1 MARLRQPQRNLGLAA
16 VLWMAVGVAP
26 SGCEHRPEEY
36 DYHGGTPD
44 VRQADSWPMTDQRVL
59 DSIRGEDQTPEVDIV
74 DVLPDSDTAQAE
86 IVTPDIP
93 TDTVLPLDRLR
104 DCTLTLTTPSPDGST
119 VFLAGDF
126 TSWQHA
132 QLPMSDSGNGI
143 WSITVDLAQ
152 LSPGGH
158 AYKFHTAND
167 TWFLDASNPLTLFA
181 DGFENSKLLVPDCRT
196 PEIVVRQQAVTETSL
211 HVVAEVRNGMGSEGI
226 RPATAQVLFN
236 GKPRGLVDFQ
246 MEDAVFDIHITDL
259 PPRSKGTL
267 LISIENEFGSSEP
280 LYVALWLDDGQWTWQ
295 DGVIYFAFIDRFSNG
310 DTTND
315 SGEGCLDATS
325 TRNWLGGD
333 FRGITQK
340 IQEGYFAELGINILW
355 LSPVQANPDGCFVGT
370 IPEIQY
376 TAYHGY
382 YPSDSHSTR
391 DSFGSMQELQQ
402 LVQEAHQRGIR
413 VLVDFVA
420 NHVSDQHPLWQQHAT
435 DHWFNPFYS
444 CRPNWDKPVECWFEP
459 YLPDFNFYNDAVVEW
474 VTDNALFWIRE
485 TGIDGFRVDAVKHMP
500 HHFLKALRWKIHQHI
515 ERTSNLPF
523 YLLGETF
530 VGEWNQGEP
539 YSQEIIKEY
548 IHPMELNGQ
557 FDFPFYWKLLRA
569 VARNEG
575 NLQELAQFVGEAA
588 VFWGNAWMSN
598 FIGNH
603 DVPRFS
609 SHAAGHID
617 DMWGNGASWQGISN
631 PPEQPSFELPY
642 LKTGL
647 ALELILTLPAIP
659 TIYYGDEIGLAGAG
673 DPDNRRMMTFEGWNP
688 HQQDLSVR
696 VRRAG
701 SARTRLAPLRRG
713 TLVTVDAQPDLW
725 VFARTYQQETV
736 VVVANRLAT
745 STQKAIDGLLPGDHA
760 VKDGFTGESLGTT
773 GAQGQLSV
781 TVPGYSVRVVFVDQ
795 ER

>member
-1 MARLRQPQRNLGLAA
+1 
-16 VLWMAVGVAP
+16 
-26 SGCEHRPEEY
+26 
-36 DYHGGTPD
+36 
-44 VRQADSWPMTDQRVL
+44 
-59 DSIRGEDQTPEVDIV
+59 V
-74 DVLPDSDTAQAE
+74 DVLDLLQDSELADVEVA
-86 IVTPDIP
+86 TPDIP
-93 TDTVLPLDRLR
+93 VDTVLPLDRFR
-104 DCTLTLTTPSPDGST
+104 SCSVTLTTPSPDGSA
-119 VFLAGDF
+119 VFLAGGF
-126 TSWQHA
+126 TNWASG
-132 QLPMSDSGNGI
+132 QLPLTDQGDGN
-143 WSITVDLAQ
+143 WSITVNLAE
-152 LSPGGH
+152 LTPGSH

-167 TWFLDASNPLTLFA
+167 TWFLDASNPLTSFS
-181 DGFENSKLLVPDCRT
+181 DSIENSKLLVPDCRI
-196 PEIVVRQQAVTETSL
+196 PEIAVREQTVTESSL
-211 HVVAEVRNGMGSEGI
+211 RVVAEVLNGAGSEGI
-226 RPATAQVLFN
+226 RPASAQVLFN
-236 GKPRGLVDFQ
+236 GKPRGLVDFR

-267 LISIENEFGSSEP
+267 LISMENEFGPSEP

-295 DGVIYFAFIDRFSNG
+295 DGVIYFAFIDRFANG

-315 SGEGCLDATS
+315 SPEGCLDASS

-340 IQEGYFAELGINILW
+340 IQEGYFADLGVNVLW

-391 DSFGSMQELQQ
+391 DSFGSMLEMQE

-420 NHVSDQHPLWQQHAT
+420 NHVSDQHPLWQEHAT
-435 DHWFNPFYS
+435 DRWFNPFHP
-444 CRPNWDKPVECWFEP
+444 CRPDWDKPVECWFEP
-459 YLPDFNFYNDAVVEW
+459 YLPDFNFYNDAAVEW

-500 HHFLKALRWKIHQHI
+500 HHFLKALRWKIHHYV

-530 VGEWNQGEP
+530 VGEWNQGQP
-539 YSQEIIKEY
+539 NSQAIIKEY
-548 IHPMELNGQ
+548 IHPLELNGQ

-575 NLQELAQFVGEAA
+575 TLQELAQFVGEAA
-588 VFWGNAWMSN
+588 AYWGNAWMSN

-603 DVPRFS
+603 DVPRFT
-609 SHAAGHID
+609 SHAAGHIG

-631 PPEQPSFELPY
+631 PPEQPSAELPY

-647 ALELILTLPAIP
+647 ALEVIMTLPAIP
-659 TIYYGDEIGLAGAG
+659 TLYYGDEIGLAGAG
-673 DPDNRRMMTFEGWNP
+673 DPDNRRMMAFDGWSA
-688 HQQDLSVR
+688 HQQALAER

-701 SARTRLAPLRRG
+701 SARRLLAPLRRG
-713 TLVTVDAQPDLW
+713 DLVTVDAQPDLW
-725 VFARTYQQETV
+725 VFTRTHEQETV
-736 VVVANRLAT
+736 VVVVNRL
-745 STQKAIDGLLPGDHA
+745 STGIQQTLDGLLPGNLP
-760 VKDGFTGESLGTT
+760 VKDGFTGEDLGTT
-773 GAQGQLSV
+773 GAQGQLAV
-781 TVPGYSVRVVFVDQ
+781 TVPAYSVRVVRVDQ